1 MKKSIV
7 ILLFVLSVSLY
18 GQEAMPDVFSL
29 STSFERIEIV
39 RMKQGTDLLDGL
51 NRFIREK
58 DIKNAVILTGI
69 GSVTDYHFHVV
80 SDKNLPP
87 AEKFPKA
94 SVAKDLIGVQGYIF
108 NKRVHAH
115 ITLADENSAIGGHLE
130 QGTLALTFFILAVG
144 VLPDDLELWNLDS
157 YSQNSR
163 P

>member
-58 DIKNAVILTGI
+58 SIDR
-69 GSVTDYHFHVV
+69 F
-80 SDKNLPP
+80 
-87 AEKFPKA
+87 
-94 SVAKDLIGVQGYIF
+94 
-108 NKRVHAH
+108 
-115 ITLADENSAIGGHLE
+115 
-130 QGTLALTFFILAVG
+130 
-144 VLPDDLELWNLDS
+144 
-157 YSQNSR
+157 
-163 P
+163 